1 MHGTSNIGGLSK
13 ARLQRMHDVMG
24 GHVSSGGVPGLVA
37 LVSPHAEVHAAPIG
51 SMAIGGAPIERATIF
66 RIASMTKPVAAVAAM
81 ILIEEC
87 RLRLDDPVDAFLPEL
102 ANRRV
107 LRTIESEIDDTVP
120 AERAI

>member
-1 MHGTSNIGGLSK
+1 G
-13 ARLQRMHDVMG
+13 
-24 GHVSSGGVPGLVA
+24 
-37 LVSPHAEVHAAPIG
+37 EVQADASG
-51 SMAIGGAPIERATIF
+51 SMAIGGAPIERDTIF

-120 AERAI
+120 AERAITLRDILTFRLGFGSVPLLAA